1 MAVHQDNTKRAQ
13 VLTDLEQI
21 VKSVKGWKEVSFTVR
36 TPEQVYEYPV
46 AFIVGGAGDREP
58 ADIQLVHFDSTMDS
72 VVYIYVRERRAG
84 ELARELEERIRLVAD
99 AVDEKYPDVRD
110 DQGYDLYVSRI
121 ETDEGTL
128 AAEGMTVAVG
138 VITVRALLPAV
149 DAPAG

>member
-1 MAVHQDNTKRAQ
+1 MAHQDNTKRER
-13 VLTDLEQI
+13 VLVDLEAI
-21 VKSVKGWKEVSFTVR
+21 VKSVDGWKEVSFTVR
-36 TPEQVYEYPV
+36 TPDQVYDYPV

-72 VVYIYVRERRAG
+72 VVYIYVRETQVG
-84 ELARELEERIRLVAD
+84 ELARELEERIKLVVD
-99 AVDEKYPDVRD
+99 AVGEEYPDVRD
-110 DQGYDLYVSRI
+110 TQGYDLYVSRI

-149 DAPAG
+149 DALTE